1 MSDEGLEATI
11 EQSDFKAPMAG
22 FGYVALFVLLPI
34 NTITDNDSSVATGFP
49 SQGWYILFPRLLSR
63 LIC

>member
-22 FGYVALFVLLPI
+22 FGYVALLC
-34 NTITDNDSSVATGFP
+34 S
-49 SQGWYILFPRLLSR
+49 
-63 LIC
+63 

>member
-34 NTITDNDSSVATGFP
+34 NTITDNES
-49 SQGWYILFPRLLSR
+49 
-63 LIC
+63 